1 MFLMWGAW
9 TTAPG
14 NLEAAAGRNWD
25 CSAIAWAPKGTAGC
39 GWTAIGWAAITWGR
53 GYGAAMVCRE
63 CAEGMGT
70 GIGMEGVWVAY
81 TCCIAVYCAPCH
93 WPVVGWGSAWAGP
106 EGLPRLL
113 VLFVDRG
120 VRPVPPAWS
129 ASHSLQS
136 SSPILGSSS
145 CKRCVCLW
153 FLEFRFLIKSQH
165 HSAIRYQF
173 RVKLNAKGDRSPSP
187 DEFIFP
193 TAFSQASIVHDS
205 NVVRMILK
213 CFEKNKGHL

>member
-81 TCCIAVYCAPCH
+81 TCCMAVYCAPCH

-145 CKRCVCLW
+145 CKRFVCLW
-153 FLEFRFLIKSQH
+153 FLEFQFLIKSQH

-173 RVKLNAKGDRSPSP
+173 RLKLNAQGDRSPSP

-193 TAFSQASIVHDS
+193 TTFSQALIVHDS
-205 NVVRMILK
+205 NVVRMI
-213 CFEKNKGHL
+213 